1 MVLPAVTAAR
11 HSLFFTG
18 DLIALFTQCP
28 ECETI
33 FKLSAE
39 VLRAAAGEVRCG
51 RCGEI
56 FNALRSLAEEP
67 LAFNKGESLREQE
80 ARADNI
86 LRFIPPEPP
95 PQKIEELDEDFE
107 QAGSPGTQ
115 IAHLEIQGT
124 DDLTSW
130 TGEEE
135 KHDETFTK
143 TIADDPSM
151 EFTLPP
157 GELDKIFVEA
167 RPRDFGR
174 LKRSPAATP
183 IVTPVTGL
191 HIEEFEPVSPEQI
204 GAPPPVD
211 ERDDAAQPVAIDAP
225 RATQTRS
232 FTPAYL
238 RSSDANDSIEQTI
251 PSQQWT
257 DEPRVAPVHRGRW
270 WAAAAL
276 FAMLLTL
283 QIVHHNRD
291 ALAQASGLGGALRT
305 LYAITGNPIPLHM
318 NLAAFEVRQWG
329 VTGNASANGTLRVRA
344 SVINTAAAAQPYP
357 LLRLTLADRFG
368 TRIGMRD
375 FLPAEYLRK
384 PPSRPLD
391 AGERADA
398 IVEILDP
405 GKTAEGFEIDV
416 CDRAADSR
424 VICANDAP
432 TRSK

>member
-1 MVLPAVTAAR
+1 M
-11 HSLFFTG
+11 FFTG
-18 DLIALFTQCP
+18 DLTALFTQCP

-86 LRFIPPEPP
+86 LHFIPPDPP
-95 PQKIEELDEDFE
+95 PQRIDPLDEDFE
-107 QAGSPGTQ
+107 HEGSPGTQ
-115 IAHLEIQGT
+115 IAHLEIQGA
-124 DDLTSW
+124 DDLMSW
-130 TGEEE
+130 TGEDE
-135 KHDETFTK
+135 KSDETFTK

-157 GELDKIFVEA
+157 GELDKIFIEA

-174 LKRSPAATP
+174 LKPSPAAAS
-183 IVTPVTGL
+183 L
-191 HIEEFEPVSPEQI
+191 HIEEFEPVSPEEI
-204 GAPPPVD
+204 GAPPPIDD
-211 ERDDAAQPVAIDAP
+211 EEDAAPSVTAGAV
-225 RATQTRS
+225 RATPPSRL
-232 FTPAYL
+232 A
-238 RSSDANDSIEQTI
+238 ADSIEQII
-251 PSQQWT
+251 PSQHWIE
-257 DEPRVAPVHRGRW
+257 EPRIAPAHRGRW
-270 WAAAAL
+270 VAAAAL
-276 FAMLLTL
+276 FALLLAL
-283 QIVHHNRD
+283 QIVHHNRN
-291 ALAQASGLGGALRT
+291 ALAQASGLGSALRT
-305 LYAITGNPIPLHM
+305 LYAITGNPIPVHM

-329 VTGNASANGTLRVRA
+329 VTGDASANGTLRVRA
-344 SVINTAAAAQPYP
+344 SVINTGGSAQPYP

-368 TRIGMRD
+368 TRLGMRD

-384 PPSRPLD
+384 PPKHPLD
-391 AGERADA
+391 AGERADVL
-398 IVEILDP
+398 IEILDP

-416 CDRAADSR
+416 CDRGADSR

-432 TRSK
+432 ARSK

>member
-1 MVLPAVTAAR
+1 M
-11 HSLFFTG
+11 
-18 DLIALFTQCP
+18 FTQCP

-86 LRFIPPEPP
+86 LRFVPPEPP
-95 PQKIEELDEDFE
+95 ARIEVIEEDEEHDG
-107 QAGSPGTQ
+107 APGTQ
-115 IAHLEIQGT
+115 IAHLEIQGA
-124 DDLTSW
+124 DDLMSW
-130 TGEEE
+130 TAEDD
-135 KHDETFTK
+135 KHDEMLTK

-174 LKRSPAATP
+174 LKRSPANA
-183 IVTPVTGL
+183 L
-191 HIEEFEPVSPEQI
+191 HIEEIEPVSPEQI
-204 GAPPPVD
+204 GSPSSVD
-211 ERDDAAQPVAIDAP
+211 ENEDSASPDVGNAARTSQAS
-225 RATQTRS
+225 R
-232 FTPAYL
+232 FTPTYL
-238 RSSDANDSIEQTI
+238 QSPDPGDSIETI
-251 PSQQWT
+251 IPADQWVE
-257 DEPRVAPVHRGRW
+257 EPIVAPAHRGRW
-270 WAAAAL
+270 LAAAGL
-276 FAMLLTL
+276 FAVLLGL

-291 ALAQASGLGGALRT
+291 SLAQAAGIGDALRT

-318 NLAAFEVRQWG
+318 NLSAFEVRQWG
-329 VTGNASANGTLRVRA
+329 VTGDASANGTLRVRA
-344 SVINTAAAAQPYP
+344 SVINTGASPQPYP

-368 TRIGMRD
+368 TRIGTRE

-384 PPSRPLD
+384 PPTRPLD

-398 IVEILDP
+398 VVEILDP

-416 CDRAADSR
+416 CDRAAGSR

-432 TRSK
+432 ARTK